1 MGAGYNPVSFGPGL
15 GEGSRQ
21 EVLKL
26 LRVLG
31 ACPVVPEEKLEA
43 YAVLT
48 AMGPTYLWF
57 QFQQLR
63 ELGLSFGLSPSEVD
77 AGLAAMVTGA
87 AQSFFGSGLSAE
99 DVMDLVPVKPLHA
112 DEDAFRAAY
121 KTRLVEI
128 YQKLKG

>member
-1 MGAGYNPVSFGPGL
+1 MLGP
-15 GEGSRQ
+15 
-21 EVLKL
+21 
-26 LRVLG
+26 
-31 ACPVVPEEKLEA
+31 CPVVPEEKLEA

-63 ELGLSFGLSPSEVD
+63 ELGLSFGLSLGEVD

-99 DVMDLVPVKPLHA
+99 DVMDLVPVKPLHD
-112 DEDAFRAAY
+112 DEEMVRTIY
-121 KTRLVEI
+121 KTKLAGI
-128 YQKLKG
+128 YNKLKG